1 VRLPA
6 WTWRPA
12 PARID
17 ANGSVSAL
25 SATGLPDST
34 LSLVTLPGIA
44 Q

>member
-1 VRLPA
+1 MRLPA

-17 ANGSVSAL
+17 ANGSLSAL
-25 SATGLPDST
+25 SATGLPDGT
-34 LSLVTLPGIA
+34 LFLITLPGIA